1 MSKDSQL
8 LGSHVIVSCM
18 AANGIKRIHIF
29 PGGTIGPVLDIVHD
43 WNIEIFTTRHEQAA
57 GYAALGTAK
66 LTGEPQVVMVT
77 SGPGVTNV
85 LTPVADA
92 YFDSIPL
99 VVLTGQVA
107 TSDMKSKLPVR
118 QRGFQEVDTVALF
131 KPITKAQ
138 FLPKHSSELAEVMN
152 DAFRIAKT
160 GRPGPVVVDL
170 PMDVQKEPVDVIPD
184 FQSYTKQN
192 LLIPDVSTINKIIDL
207 LCLSKKP
214 LIICGNGVLISRSY
228 EELREFINKTKI
240 NTSSSLLGLGGL
252 PTNSE
257 FSLGYHG
264 HTGSRYANLAIHESD
279 LLLVLG
285 SRLDVRQTG
294 SVTKEFA
301 PNAKV
306 IHIDLDLA
314 ELEHAR
320 VHTELQIHADI
331 KKTLQII
338 NDKLQNIKLPDWSEW
353 NEQIKHWKS
362 EYRLSY
368 DSKKVLKPQYIIE
381 TANKLTEGIP
391 LVCVTGVGQHQ
402 QWTARHFDFDFPTRI
417 LLTSGGHGAM
427 GFDLPVSIGAQ
438 LNELDKLVL
447 CFVGDGSLQINIQEL
462 ATIANYN
469 LPIKIIVLDNQRFG
483 IVSQFQNITWGKDP
497 SCGNLKNPDFSA
509 IAKAYGIFTETVST
523 ANEIESKLERI
534 FSHNGPALLHCN
546 VDPSEDVIPMLL
558 GGQTMDKMWPYD

>member
-170 PMDVQKEPVDVIPD
+170 PMNVQKESVDVLPD

-353 NEQIKHWKS
+353 NEQIKQWKS

-381 TANKLTEGIP
+381 TANKLTKGIP

>member
-29 PGGTIGPVLDIVHD
+29 PGGTIGRVLDIVHD

-66 LTGEPQVVMVT
+66 LTGKPQVVMVT

-107 TSDMKSKLPVR
+107 TSDMKSNLPVR

-170 PMDVQKEPVDVIPD
+170 PMDVQKEPVDVLPD

-192 LLIPDVSTINKIIDL
+192 LLIPDVSIINKIIDL

-314 ELEHAR
+314 ELKHAR

-338 NDKLQNIKLPDWSEW
+338 NDKLRNIKLPDWSEW
-353 NEQIKHWKS
+353 NEQIKQWKS
-362 EYRLSY
+362 KYRLSY

-381 TANKLTEGIP
+381 TANKLTKGIP

-509 IAKAYGIFTETVST
+509 IAKAYGIFTETAST

-558 GGQTMDKMWPYD
+558 GGQTMDKMWPDD

>member
-85 LTPVADA
+85 LTPIADA

-353 NEQIKHWKS
+353 NEQIKQWKS

>member
-66 LTGEPQVVMVT
+66 LTGKPQVVMVT

-107 TSDMKSKLPVR
+107 TSDMKSNLPVR

-170 PMDVQKEPVDVIPD
+170 PMDVQKESVDVLPD

-192 LLIPDVSTINKIIDL
+192 LLIPDVSAINKIIDL
-207 LCLSKKP
+207 LCSAKKP
-214 LIICGNGVLISRSY
+214 LIICGNGILISRSY

-279 LLLVLG
+279 LLLVFG

-353 NEQIKHWKS
+353 NEQIKQWKS

>member
-8 LGSHVIVSCM
+8 LGSHVIASSM

-29 PGGTIGPVLDIVHD
+29 PGGTIGPVLDVVHN

-57 GYAALGTAK
+57 GYAALGMAK
-66 LTGEPQVVMVT
+66 LTSEPQVVMVT

-85 LTPVADA
+85 LTPIADA
-92 YFDSIPL
+92 YFDSIPI
-99 VVLTGQVA
+99 VVLAGQVA
-107 TSDMKSKLPVR
+107 TSDMKHNLPVR
-118 QRGFQEVDTVALF
+118 QRGFQEVDTIALF

-152 DAFRIAKT
+152 NAFRIAKT

-170 PMDVQKEPVDVIPD
+170 PMDVQKESVSSLPV
-184 FQSYTKQN
+184 FQPYEEENS
-192 LLIPDVSTINKIIDL
+192 LIPDISIINKIIDL
-207 LCLSKKP
+207 LCLAKKP
-214 LIICGNGVLISRSY
+214 LILSGNGVLISRSH
-228 EELREFINKTKI
+228 EELREFVSKTKI

-252 PTNSE
+252 PTDSE

-294 SVTKEFA
+294 SVTKEFV
-301 PNAKV
+301 PNGKV
-306 IHIDLDLA
+306 IHIDLDQG
-314 ELEHAR
+314 ELEYSR
-320 VHTELQIHADI
+320 VHTELKVHADI
-331 KKTLQII
+331 KKTLKII

-368 DSKKVLKPQYIIE
+368 NSKKNFKPQYVIE
-381 TANKLTEGIP
+381 TANKLTKGIP

-402 QWTARHFDFDFPTRI
+402 QWTARHFDFDFPSRI

-438 LNELDKLVL
+438 LSEPDKLVL
-447 CFVGDGSLQINIQEL
+447 CIVGDGSLQINIQEL
-462 ATIANYN
+462 ATIANHN
-469 LPIKIIVLDNQRFG
+469 LPIKIIVLDNQRLG

-497 SCGNLKNPDFSA
+497 SCGDIKNPDFSA
-509 IAKAYGIFTETVST
+509 IAKAYGIFTERIST
-523 ANEIESKLERI
+523 ANETKSKLEKI
-534 FSHNGPALLHCN
+534 FSHNGPALVHCN
-546 VDPSEDVIPMLL
+546 VDPNEDVIPMLL
-558 GGQTMDKMWPYD
+558 GGQTMDKMWPDD

>member
-353 NEQIKHWKS
+353 NEQIKQWKS

-558 GGQTMDKMWPYD
+558 GGQTMDKMWPDD

>member
-1 MSKDSQL
+1 MSKHSQL
-8 LGSHVIVSCM
+8 LGSHVIASSM
-18 AANGIKRIHIF
+18 AANGIKRVHIF
-29 PGGTIGPVLDIVHD
+29 PGGTIGPVLDIVHN

-57 GYAALGTAK
+57 GYAALGMAK

-92 YFDSIPL
+92 YFDSIPI

-107 TSDMKSKLPVR
+107 TSDMRSNLPVR

-160 GRPGPVVVDL
+160 GRPGPVIVDL
-170 PMDVQKEPVDVIPD
+170 PMDVQKEPVDVLPD
-184 FQSYTKQN
+184 FQPYTEQN
-192 LLIPDVSTINKIIDL
+192 LPIPEASAINKIIDL
-207 LCLSKKP
+207 LCLAKKP

-228 EELREFINKTKI
+228 EELREFVKKTKI

-252 PTNSE
+252 PTDSE
-257 FSLGYHG
+257 LSLGYHG

-279 LLLVLG
+279 LLLVFG
-285 SRLDVRQTG
+285 SRLDD
-294 SVTKEFA
+294 
-301 PNAKV
+301 AKV

-320 VHTELQIHADI
+320 VHTELRIHADI
-331 KKTLQII
+331 KKTLKII
-338 NDKLQNIKLPDWSEW
+338 NDKLQNIELPDWSGW
-353 NEQIKHWKS
+353 NEQIKQWKS

-368 DSKKVLKPQYIIE
+368 DSKKDLKPQYIIE
-381 TANKLTEGIP
+381 IVNKLTEGIP

-427 GFDLPVSIGAQ
+427 GFDLPVAIGAQ
-438 LNELDKLVL
+438 LNEPNKLVL

-462 ATIANYN
+462 ATIANHN

-497 SCGNLKNPDFSA
+497 SCGNLENPDFTA
-509 IAKAYGIFTETVST
+509 IAKAYGIFAERIAT
-523 ANEIESKLERI
+523 ADEAKSKLEKI
-534 FSHNGPALLHCN
+534 LSHNGPALVQCH
-546 VDPSEDVIPMLL
+546 VDPNEDVIPMLL
-558 GGQTMDKMWPYD
+558 GGQTMDKMWPDD

>member
-8 LGSHVIVSCM
+8 LGSHVIASCM

-66 LTGEPQVVMVT
+66 LTGKPQVVMVT

-99 VVLTGQVA
+99 VILTGQVA
-107 TSDMKSKLPVR
+107 TSDMKSNLPVR

-170 PMDVQKEPVDVIPD
+170 PMDVQKESVDVLPD

-192 LLIPDVSTINKIIDL
+192 LLIPDVSVINKIIDL
-207 LCLSKKP
+207 LCLAKKP

-338 NDKLQNIKLPDWSEW
+338 NDKLQNIKLPDWSKW
-353 NEQIKHWKS
+353 NEQIKQWKS
-362 EYRLSY
+362 EYRLHY
-368 DSKKVLKPQYIIE
+368 DSNKVLKPQYIIE
-381 TANKLTEGIP
+381 TANKLTKGIP

-402 QWTARHFDFDFPTRI
+402 QWTARHFDFDFPTRT

-523 ANEIESKLERI
+523 ANEVESKLERI

-546 VDPSEDVIPMLL
+546 VDPNEDVIPMLL
-558 GGQTMDKMWPYD
+558 GGQTMDKMWPDD

>member
-107 TSDMKSKLPVR
+107 TSDMKSNLPVR

-353 NEQIKHWKS
+353 NEQIKQWKS

-381 TANKLTEGIP
+381 TANKLTKGIP

>member
-8 LGSHVIVSCM
+8 LGSHVIASCM

-29 PGGTIGPVLDIVHD
+29 PGGTIGPVLDVVHD
-43 WNIEIFTTRHEQAA
+43 WDIEIFTTRHEQAA
-57 GYAALGTAK
+57 GYAALATAK

-107 TSDMKSKLPVR
+107 TSDMKSNLPVR

-170 PMDVQKEPVDVIPD
+170 PMNVQKESVDVLPD

-192 LLIPDVSTINKIIDL
+192 LLIPDVSAINKTIDL

-214 LIICGNGVLISRSY
+214 LIICGNGVLISRSC

-314 ELEHAR
+314 ELEHSR
-320 VHTELQIHADI
+320 VHTELRIHADI

-353 NEQIKHWKS
+353 NEQIKQWKS

-381 TANKLTEGIP
+381 TANKLTEGVP

-534 FSHNGPALLHCN
+534 FSHKGPALLHCN

>member
-170 PMDVQKEPVDVIPD
+170 PMNVQKESVDVLPD

-192 LLIPDVSTINKIIDL
+192 LLIPDVSAINKIIDL

-353 NEQIKHWKS
+353 NEQIKQWKS

>member
-66 LTGEPQVVMVT
+66 LTGKPQVVMVT

-170 PMDVQKEPVDVIPD
+170 PMDVQKEPVDVLPD

-192 LLIPDVSTINKIIDL
+192 LLIPDVSAINKTIDL

-353 NEQIKHWKS
+353 NEQIKQWKS

-546 VDPSEDVIPMLL
+546 IDPSEDVIPMLL
-558 GGQTMDKMWPYD
+558 GGQTMDKMWPDD

>member
-228 EELREFINKTKI
+228 DELREFINKTKI

-353 NEQIKHWKS
+353 NEQIKQWKS

-381 TANKLTEGIP
+381 TANKLTKGVP

>member
-85 LTPVADA
+85 LTPIADA

-314 ELEHAR
+314 ELKHAR

-338 NDKLQNIKLPDWSEW
+338 NDKLRNIKLPDWSEW
-353 NEQIKHWKS
+353 NEQIKQWKS

-509 IAKAYGIFTETVST
+509 IAKAYGIFTETAST

-558 GGQTMDKMWPYD
+558 GGQTMDKMWPDD

>member
-8 LGSHVIVSCM
+8 LGSHVIASSM

-85 LTPVADA
+85 LTPIADA

-353 NEQIKHWKS
+353 NEQIKQWKS

>member
-8 LGSHVIVSCM
+8 LGSHVIASSM

-29 PGGTIGPVLDIVHD
+29 PGGTIGPVLDIVHN

-57 GYAALGTAK
+57 GYAALGMAK
-66 LTGEPQVVMVT
+66 LTGKPQVVMVT

-107 TSDMKSKLPVR
+107 TSDMKSNLPVR

-170 PMDVQKEPVDVIPD
+170 PMNVQKESVDVLPD

-192 LLIPDVSTINKIIDL
+192 LLIPDVSAINKTIDL

-314 ELEHAR
+314 ELEHSR
-320 VHTELQIHADI
+320 VHTELRIHADI

-353 NEQIKHWKS
+353 NEQIKQWKS

-381 TANKLTEGIP
+381 TANKLTKGVP

>member
-107 TSDMKSKLPVR
+107 TSDMKSNLPVR

-214 LIICGNGVLISRSY
+214 LIICGNGVLISRSC

-314 ELEHAR
+314 ELKHAR

-353 NEQIKHWKS
+353 NEQIKQWKS

-381 TANKLTEGIP
+381 TANKLTEGVP

-427 GFDLPVSIGAQ
+427 GFDLTVSIGAQ
-438 LNELDKLVL
+438 LNELDKIVL
-447 CFVGDGSLQINIQEL
+447 CFV
-462 ATIANYN
+462 
-469 LPIKIIVLDNQRFG
+469 
-483 IVSQFQNITWGKDP
+483 
-497 SCGNLKNPDFSA
+497 
-509 IAKAYGIFTETVST
+509 
-523 ANEIESKLERI
+523 
-534 FSHNGPALLHCN
+534 
-546 VDPSEDVIPMLL
+546 
-558 GGQTMDKMWPYD
+558 

>member
-66 LTGEPQVVMVT
+66 LTGKPQVVMVT

-107 TSDMKSKLPVR
+107 TSDMKSNLPVR

-170 PMDVQKEPVDVIPD
+170 PMDVQKEPVDVLPD

-192 LLIPDVSTINKIIDL
+192 LLIPDVSIINKIIDL

-314 ELEHAR
+314 ELKHAR

-338 NDKLQNIKLPDWSEW
+338 NDKLRNIKLPDWSEW
-353 NEQIKHWKS
+353 NEQIKQWKS
-362 EYRLSY
+362 KYRLSY

-381 TANKLTEGIP
+381 TANKLTKGIP

-558 GGQTMDKMWPYD
+558 GGQTMDKMWPDD

>member
-107 TSDMKSKLPVR
+107 TSDMKSNLPVR

-170 PMDVQKEPVDVIPD
+170 PMNVQKESVDVLPD

-192 LLIPDVSTINKIIDL
+192 LLIPDVSAINKTIDL

-214 LIICGNGVLISRSY
+214 LIICGNGVLISRSC

-314 ELEHAR
+314 ELEHSR
-320 VHTELQIHADI
+320 VHTELRIHADI

-353 NEQIKHWKS
+353 NEQIKQWKS

-381 TANKLTEGIP
+381 TANKLTEGVP

>member
-107 TSDMKSKLPVR
+107 TSDMKSNLPVR

-170 PMDVQKEPVDVIPD
+170 PMNVQKESVDVLPD

-353 NEQIKHWKS
+353 NEQIKQWKS

-381 TANKLTEGIP
+381 TANKLTKGIP

>member
-170 PMDVQKEPVDVIPD
+170 PMDVQKESVDVLPD

-192 LLIPDVSTINKIIDL
+192 LLIPDVSAINKIIDL
-207 LCLSKKP
+207 LCSAKKP
-214 LIICGNGVLISRSY
+214 LIICGNGILISRSY

-353 NEQIKHWKS
+353 NEQIKQWKS

>member
-8 LGSHVIVSCM
+8 LGSHVIASCM

-170 PMDVQKEPVDVIPD
+170 PMDVQKESVDVLPD

-353 NEQIKHWKS
+353 NEQIKQWKS

-381 TANKLTEGIP
+381 TANKLTKGVP

>member
-107 TSDMKSKLPVR
+107 TSDMKSNLPVR

-170 PMDVQKEPVDVIPD
+170 PMNVQKESVDVLPD

-314 ELEHAR
+314 ELKHAR

-353 NEQIKHWKS
+353 NEQIKQWKS

>member
-170 PMDVQKEPVDVIPD
+170 PMDVQKESVDVLPD

-192 LLIPDVSTINKIIDL
+192 LLIPDVSAINKIIDL
-207 LCLSKKP
+207 LCSAKKP
-214 LIICGNGVLISRSY
+214 LIICGNGILISRSY

-314 ELEHAR
+314 ELKHAR

-338 NDKLQNIKLPDWSEW
+338 NDKLRNIKLPDWSEW
-353 NEQIKHWKS
+353 NEQIKQWKS
-362 EYRLSY
+362 KYRLSY

-381 TANKLTEGIP
+381 TANKLTKGIP

-558 GGQTMDKMWPYD
+558 GGQTMDKMWPDD

>member
-8 LGSHVIVSCM
+8 LGSHVIASCM

-66 LTGEPQVVMVT
+66 LTGKPQVVMVT

-99 VVLTGQVA
+99 VILTGQVA
-107 TSDMKSKLPVR
+107 TSDMKSNLPVR

-353 NEQIKHWKS
+353 NEQIKQWKS

-381 TANKLTEGIP
+381 TANKLTKGVP

>member
-66 LTGEPQVVMVT
+66 LTGKPQVVMVT

-353 NEQIKHWKS
+353 NEQIKQWKS

-558 GGQTMDKMWPYD
+558 GGQTMDKMWPDD

>member
-8 LGSHVIVSCM
+8 LGSHVIASCM

-66 LTGEPQVVMVT
+66 LTGKPQVVMVT

-99 VVLTGQVA
+99 VILTGQVA
-107 TSDMKSKLPVR
+107 TSDMKSNLPVR

-170 PMDVQKEPVDVIPD
+170 PMDVQKESVDVLPD

-192 LLIPDVSTINKIIDL
+192 LLIPDVSVINKIIDL

-314 ELEHAR
+314 ELEHVR

-381 TANKLTEGIP
+381 TANKLTKGIP

-558 GGQTMDKMWPYD
+558 GGQTMDKMWPDD

>member
-99 VVLTGQVA
+99 VILTGQVA
-107 TSDMKSKLPVR
+107 TSDMKSNLPVR

-353 NEQIKHWKS
+353 NEQIKQWKS

-381 TANKLTEGIP
+381 TANKLTKGVP

>member
-107 TSDMKSKLPVR
+107 TSDMKSNLPVR

-170 PMDVQKEPVDVIPD
+170 PMDVQKEPVDVLPD

-192 LLIPDVSTINKIIDL
+192 LLIPDVSIINKIIDL

-314 ELEHAR
+314 ELKHAR

-338 NDKLQNIKLPDWSEW
+338 NDKLRNIKLPDWSEW
-353 NEQIKHWKS
+353 NEQIKQWKS
-362 EYRLSY
+362 KYRLSY

-558 GGQTMDKMWPYD
+558 GGQTMDKMWPDD

>member
-8 LGSHVIVSCM
+8 LGSHVIASCM

-107 TSDMKSKLPVR
+107 TSDMKSNLPVR

-170 PMDVQKEPVDVIPD
+170 PMDVQKESVDVLPD

-192 LLIPDVSTINKIIDL
+192 LLIPDVSVINKIIDL
-207 LCLSKKP
+207 LCLAKKP

-353 NEQIKHWKS
+353 NEQIKQWKS

-381 TANKLTEGIP
+381 TANKLTEGVP

>member
-66 LTGEPQVVMVT
+66 LTGKPQVVMVT

-107 TSDMKSKLPVR
+107 TSDMKSNLPVR

-170 PMDVQKEPVDVIPD
+170 PMDVQKEPVDVLPD

-192 LLIPDVSTINKIIDL
+192 LLIPDVSIINKIIDL

-279 LLLVLG
+279 LLLVFG

-314 ELEHAR
+314 ELKHAR

-338 NDKLQNIKLPDWSEW
+338 NDKLRNIKLPDWSEW
-353 NEQIKHWKS
+353 NEQIKQWKS
-362 EYRLSY
+362 KYRLSY

-381 TANKLTEGIP
+381 TANKLTKGIP

-509 IAKAYGIFTETVST
+509 IAKAYGIFTETAST

-558 GGQTMDKMWPYD
+558 GGQTMDKMWPDD

>member
-170 PMDVQKEPVDVIPD
+170 PMDVQKESVDVLPD
-184 FQSYTKQN
+184 FQSYTEQN
-192 LLIPDVSTINKIIDL
+192 LLIPDVSAINKIIDL
-207 LCLSKKP
+207 LCSAKKP
-214 LIICGNGVLISRSY
+214 LIICGNGILISRSY

-279 LLLVLG
+279 LLLVFG

-314 ELEHAR
+314 ELKHAR

-338 NDKLQNIKLPDWSEW
+338 NDKLRNIKLPDWSEW
-353 NEQIKHWKS
+353 NEQIKQWKS

-558 GGQTMDKMWPYD
+558 GGQTMDKMWPDD

>member
-8 LGSHVIVSCM
+8 LGSHVIASCM

-107 TSDMKSKLPVR
+107 TSDMKSNLPVR

-170 PMDVQKEPVDVIPD
+170 PMNVQKESVDVLPD

-192 LLIPDVSTINKIIDL
+192 LLIPDVSAINKTIDL

-314 ELEHAR
+314 ELEHSR
-320 VHTELQIHADI
+320 VHTELRIHADI

-353 NEQIKHWKS
+353 NEQIKQWKS

-381 TANKLTEGIP
+381 TANKLTKGVP

>member
-66 LTGEPQVVMVT
+66 LTGKPQVVMVT

-107 TSDMKSKLPVR
+107 TSDMKSNLPVR

-353 NEQIKHWKS
+353 NEQIKQWKS

>member
-8 LGSHVIVSCM
+8 LGSHVIASCM

-353 NEQIKHWKS
+353 NEQIKQWKS